1 MDRISRDDYY
11 MEMAKVAAQRAD
23 CLGTKVGAVVIVE
36 DRIVSTGYNGAPDGV
51 TNCSDGGCP
60 RCAARGGGEIK
71 SGADL
76 DKCLCVHAEE
86 NAILSSAR
94 HGIALRGCV
103 IYTTVQPC
111 LGCLRQIIQVQ
122 AQKVLFVDSFSMD
135 ALTKKA
141 YERLCDESRI
151 VVEQLKTDAPPKTVT
166 SEDTLENYQASD
178 D

>member
-1 MDRISRDDYY
+1 MERISRADYY

-23 CLGTKVGAVVIVE
+23 FQGTKVGAVVIVE
-36 DRIVSTGYNGAPDGV
+36 DRVVNTGYNGAPDGV

-60 RCAARGGGEIK
+60 RCAARAGGEIT

-122 AQKVLFVDSFSMD
+122 AQKVFFVDTFPMD
-135 ALTKKA
+135 ELTKKA
-141 YERLCDESRI
+141 YERLCDESKV
-151 VVEQLKTDAPPKTVT
+151 VVERLNTNASPQAVTV
-166 SEDTLENYQASD
+166 EDSLESFQPLSD
-178 D
+178 

>member
-23 CLGTKVGAVVIVE
+23 CQGTKVGAVVIVE

-60 RCAARGGGEIK
+60 RCAARASGEIK

-94 HGIALRGCV
+94 HGMALRGCV

-122 AQKVLFVDSFSMD
+122 AQKVIFVDSFPMD
-135 ALTKKA
+135 DLTKKA
-141 YERLCDESRI
+141 YARLCDESKV
-151 VVEQLKTDAPPKTVT
+151 VVEQLKTTAPPTTVT
-166 SEDTLENYQASD
+166 AEDTLEAFQPSSD
-178 D
+178 